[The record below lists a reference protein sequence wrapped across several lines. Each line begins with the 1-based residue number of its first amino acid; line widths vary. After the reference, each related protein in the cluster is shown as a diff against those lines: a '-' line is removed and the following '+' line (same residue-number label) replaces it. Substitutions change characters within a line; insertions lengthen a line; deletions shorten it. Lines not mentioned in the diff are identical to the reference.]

1 MIGPGGM
8 GRLSDRNRPKA
19 KLKDV
24 SIRRIL
30 LLFKRYWGQLL
41 VIIGLALLAA
51 VMGLIPPLVMKEI
64 IDTAIP
70 QGRVQLLSVM
80 ALLLIVLPVLSGV
93 VGVWQN
99 HLNTKVTQGVIRDL
113 GQSLFHNLQRQS
125 MSFFT
130 DARSGEIVQRITG
143 DVQSVQS
150 VVTSIVV
157 SSITQIVIV
166 FTTIGILFAL
176 DWKLAIISVLILPL
190 FVLPVKKVSKLRKE
204 LRIETQKVRSDITS
218 QLNENFGISGALLTR
233 IFGREKQQEQ
243 EFTTMNQKVMDLELR
258 LNLVGRWFG
267 MATSTL
273 GPLGTAIIYIYGGY
287 SVIQGDMTLGSIVA
301 FTAYLGRLYMPVGT
315 LLNLHVEV
323 ATALGVFQ
331 RIFEYQDMVP
341 DVMDA
346 EGARQLG
353 AVAGHVRYKQV
364 SFAYKVGEQS
374 RVREKGKLAE
384 AGQKGRTGES
394 GERGKAEE
402 LHEVEQRGKLAER
415 GEGAER
421 GRLTDRGEGA
431 EKGRLTDRGGEREK
445 VQYALRDITF
455 EAQPGEMVALVGP
468 SGAGKSTLI
477 GMIARLYDPTAGVVE
492 VDGVNVRDVELAS
505 LRAQIAY
512 VTQESFLF
520 HATIGDNLRF
530 AREDA
535 TREEMEAACR
545 QAYIHDF
552 IVSLPEGY
560 DTMVGERGHRLS
572 GGERQ
577 RIAIARAILKRP
589 RILILDEA
597 TSHLDSESESYVQ
610 AALEELMQGRT
621 TLVIAHRLSTVLA
634 ADHILVI
641 EAGSVV
647 ERGTHSELLALEGLY
662 ARLYSTQFAKAAE
675 EAAKGGL
682 V

>member
-1 MIGPGGM
+1 M

-80 ALLLIVLPVLSGV
+80 ALLLIVLPVLSGM

-353 AVAGHVRYKQV
+353 PVAGHVRYKQV

-374 RVREKGKLAE
+374 RAREIGKQAEQGGKAEKLLE
-384 AGQKGRTGES
+384 AGQKRRT
-394 GERGKAEE
+394 
-402 LHEVEQRGKLAER
+402 VEQSERVILAER
-415 GEGAER
+415 GEGAEI
-421 GRLTDRGEGA
+421 GKLA
-431 EKGRLTDRGGEREK
+431 ERGGEREK

-662 ARLYSTQFAKAAE
+662 ARLYSTQFAKVAE

-682 V
+682 G

>member
-1 MIGPGGM
+1 M
-8 GRLSDRNRPKA
+8 GRLSDGNRPKA

-30 LLFKRYWGQLL
+30 QLFKSYWGQLM

-51 VMGLIPPLVMKEI
+51 VIGLIPPLVMKEI

-70 QGRVQLLSVM
+70 EGHVKLLAVM
-80 ALLLIVLPVLSGV
+80 AFLLILLPVLSGV
-93 VGVWQN
+93 LGVWQN

-125 MSFFT
+125 MAFFT

-143 DVQSVQS
+143 DVQAVQS
-150 VVTSIVV
+150 VVTSLVV

-166 FTTIGILFAL
+166 VTTIGILFTL

-190 FVLPVKKVSKLRKE
+190 FVLPVKKVSKLRKA

-233 IFGREKQQEQ
+233 IFGREKQQEL
-243 EFTTMNQKVMDLELR
+243 EFTAMNQKVMDLELR

-287 SVIQGDMTLGSIVA
+287 SVIMGHMTLGSIVA

-341 DVMDA
+341 DVMDVP
-346 EGARQLG
+346 GARPIG
-353 AVAGHVRYKQV
+353 TVAGRVAYKQV
-364 SFAYKVGEQS
+364 SFAYRPGEQGGA
-374 RVREKGKLAE
+374 KQGGKPGDQGWAGQSGKPGDQGGAGQSGKPGDQGG
-384 AGQKGRTGES
+384 AGQKAKPSDQS
-394 GERGKAEE
+394 GAGQKA
-402 LHEVEQRGKLAER
+402 KP
-415 GEGAER
+415 
-421 GRLTDRGEGA
+421 
-431 EKGRLTDRGGEREK
+431 
-445 VQYALRDITF
+445 VQYALRDVTF

-492 VDGVNVRDVELAS
+492 VDGVDVRDVAMAS

-675 EAAKGGL
+675 VEQERANFPR
-682 V
+682 

>member
-1 MIGPGGM
+1 M

-24 SIRRIL
+24 SVKRIL
-30 LLFKRYWGQLL
+30 RLFKGYWGQLL
-41 VIIGLALLAA
+41 AIIGLALFAA
-51 VMGLIPPLVMKEI
+51 LIGLIPPLVMKEI

-70 QGRVQLLSVM
+70 QGNMKLLAGM
-80 ALLLIVLPVLSGV
+80 ALLMIFLPVVSGML
-93 VGVWQN
+93 GVWQN

-125 MSFFT
+125 MAFFT
-130 DARSGEIVQRITG
+130 EARSGEIVQRITG
-143 DVQSVQS
+143 DVQAVQS
-150 VVTSIVV
+150 VVTSLVV

-166 FTTIGILFAL
+166 VSTIGILFAL

-190 FVLPVKKVSKLRKE
+190 FVLPVKKVSRLRKS
-204 LRIETQKVRSDITS
+204 LRTETQKVRSDITS
-218 QLNENFGISGALLTR
+218 QLTENFGISGALLTR
-233 IFGREKQQEQ
+233 IFGREKHQEI
-243 EFTTMNQKVMDLELR
+243 EFTAMNQKVMDLELR

-273 GPLGTAIIYIYGGY
+273 GPLGTAIIYMYGGY
-287 SVIQGDMTLGSIVA
+287 SVISGSMTLGSIVA
-301 FTAYLGRLYMPVGT
+301 FAAYLGRLYMPVGM

-341 DVMDA
+341 DVMDSV
-346 EGARQLG
+346 GAAPLTQ
-353 AVAGHVRYKQV
+353 VAGRVAYKQV
-364 SFAYKVGEQS
+364 SFAYKPG
-374 RVREKGKLAE
+374 
-384 AGQKGRTGES
+384 
-394 GERGKAEE
+394 
-402 LHEVEQRGKLAER
+402 
-415 GEGAER
+415 
-421 GRLTDRGEGA
+421 
-431 EKGRLTDRGGEREK
+431 
-445 VQYALRDITF
+445 QYALRDVTF

-477 GMIARLYDPTAGVVE
+477 GMIARLYDSTSGVVE
-492 VDGVNVRDVELAS
+492 VDGVNVRDVQLAS
-505 LRAQIAY
+505 LREQIAY

-647 ERGTHSELLALEGLY
+647 ERGTHSELLALDGLY
-662 ARLYSTQFAKAAE
+662 ARLYSTQFAHAAE
-675 EAAKGGL
+675 

>member
-1 MIGPGGM
+1 M

-24 SIRRIL
+24 SVKRIL
-30 LLFKRYWGQLL
+30 RLFKGYWGQLL
-41 VIIGLALLAA
+41 AIIGLALFAA
-51 VMGLIPPLVMKEI
+51 VIGLIPPLVMKEI
-64 IDTAIP
+64 IDKAIP
-70 QGRVQLLSVM
+70 QGNMKILAGM
-80 ALLLIVLPVLSGV
+80 ALLMIFLPVVSGV
-93 VGVWQN
+93 LGVWQN

-125 MSFFT
+125 MAFFT

-143 DVQSVQS
+143 DVQAVQS
-150 VVTSIVV
+150 VVTSLVV

-166 FTTIGILFAL
+166 VSTIGILFAL

-190 FVLPVKKVSKLRKE
+190 FVLPVKKVSKVRKE
-204 LRIETQKVRSDITS
+204 LRTETQKVRSDITS
-218 QLNENFGISGALLTR
+218 QLSENFGISGALLTR
-233 IFGREKQQEQ
+233 IFGREKQQEI
-243 EFTTMNQKVMDLELR
+243 EFTAMNQKVMDLELR

-273 GPLGTAIIYIYGGY
+273 GPLGTAIIYMYGGY
-287 SVIQGDMTLGSIVA
+287 SVISGSMTLGSIVA
-301 FTAYLGRLYMPVGT
+301 FAAYLGRLYMPVGM

-346 EGARQLG
+346 EGARPLG
-353 AVAGHVRYKQV
+353 LVEGRVAYKQV
-364 SFAYKVGEQS
+364 SFAYKPG
-374 RVREKGKLAE
+374 
-384 AGQKGRTGES
+384 
-394 GERGKAEE
+394 
-402 LHEVEQRGKLAER
+402 
-415 GEGAER
+415 
-421 GRLTDRGEGA
+421 
-431 EKGRLTDRGGEREK
+431 
-445 VQYALRDITF
+445 QYALRDVTF

-477 GMIARLYDPTAGVVE
+477 GMIARLYDSTSGVVE
-492 VDGVNVRDVELAS
+492 VDGVNVRDVQLAS

-647 ERGTHSELLALEGLY
+647 ERGTHSELLALDGLY
-662 ARLYSTQFAKAAE
+662 ARLYSTQFASVTE
-675 EAAKGGL
+675 E
-682 V
+682 

>member
-1 MIGPGGM
+1 MIGPGGPGGM

-80 ALLLIVLPVLSGV
+80 ALLLIVLPVLSGM

-353 AVAGHVRYKQV
+353 PVAGHVRYKQV

-374 RVREKGKLAE
+374 RAREIGKQAEQGGKAEKLLE
-384 AGQKGRTGES
+384 AGQKRRT
-394 GERGKAEE
+394 
-402 LHEVEQRGKLAER
+402 VEQSERVILAER
-415 GEGAER
+415 GEGAEI
-421 GRLTDRGEGA
+421 GKLA
-431 EKGRLTDRGGEREK
+431 ERGGEREK

-662 ARLYSTQFAKAAE
+662 ARLYSTQFAKVAE

-682 V
+682 G

>member
-1 MIGPGGM
+1 M
-8 GRLSDRNRPKA
+8 A
-19 KLKDV
+19 
-24 SIRRIL
+24 
-30 LLFKRYWGQLL
+30 
-41 VIIGLALLAA
+41 IIGLALFAA
-51 VMGLIPPLVMKEI
+51 LIGLIPPLVMKEI
-64 IDTAIP
+64 IDKAIP
-70 QGRVQLLSVM
+70 LGNMKLLAGM
-80 ALLLIVLPVLSGV
+80 AMLMIVLPVLSGV
-93 VGVWQN
+93 LGVWQN

-125 MSFFT
+125 MAFFT

-143 DVQSVQS
+143 DVQAVQS
-150 VVTSIVV
+150 VVTSLVV

-166 FTTIGILFAL
+166 VSTIGILFAL

-190 FVLPVKKVSKLRKE
+190 FVLPVKKVSRLRKS
-204 LRIETQKVRSDITS
+204 LRTETQKVRSDITS
-218 QLNENFGISGALLTR
+218 QLSENFGISGALLTR
-233 IFGREKQQEQ
+233 IFGRERQQEI
-243 EFTTMNQKVMDLELR
+243 EFTAMNQKVMDLELR

-273 GPLGTAIIYIYGGY
+273 GPLGTAIIYMYGGY
-287 SVIQGDMTLGSIVA
+287 SVISGSMTLGSIVA
-301 FTAYLGRLYMPVGT
+301 FAAYLGRLYMPVGM

-341 DVMDA
+341 DVMDSV
-346 EGARQLG
+346 GAAPLTK
-353 AVAGHVRYKQV
+353 VAGRVAYKQV
-364 SFAYKVGEQS
+364 SFAYKPG
-374 RVREKGKLAE
+374 
-384 AGQKGRTGES
+384 
-394 GERGKAEE
+394 
-402 LHEVEQRGKLAER
+402 
-415 GEGAER
+415 
-421 GRLTDRGEGA
+421 
-431 EKGRLTDRGGEREK
+431 
-445 VQYALRDITF
+445 QYALRDVTF

-477 GMIARLYDPTAGVVE
+477 GMIARLYDSTSGVVE
-492 VDGVNVRDVELAS
+492 VDGVNVRDVQLAS
-505 LRAQIAY
+505 LREQIAY

-610 AALEELMQGRT
+610 SALEELMQGRT

-647 ERGTHSELLALEGLY
+647 ERGTHSELLAQDGLY
-662 ARLYSTQFAKAAE
+662 ARLYSTQFAHAAE
-675 EAAKGGL
+675 E
-682 V
+682 

>member
-1 MIGPGGM
+1 MGPGGM

-24 SIRRIL
+24 SVKRIL
-30 LLFKRYWGQLL
+30 RLFKGYWGQLL
-41 VIIGLALLAA
+41 AIIGLALFAA
-51 VMGLIPPLVMKEI
+51 VIGLIPPLVMKEI
-64 IDTAIP
+64 IDKAIP
-70 QGRVQLLSVM
+70 QGNMKILAGM
-80 ALLLIVLPVLSGV
+80 ALLMIFLPVVSGV
-93 VGVWQN
+93 LGVWQN

-125 MSFFT
+125 MAFFT

-143 DVQSVQS
+143 DVQAVQS
-150 VVTSIVV
+150 VVTSLVV

-166 FTTIGILFAL
+166 VSTIGILFAL

-190 FVLPVKKVSKLRKE
+190 FVLPVKKVSKVRKE
-204 LRIETQKVRSDITS
+204 LRTETQKVRSDITS
-218 QLNENFGISGALLTR
+218 QLSENFGISGALLTR
-233 IFGREKQQEQ
+233 IFGREKQQEI
-243 EFTTMNQKVMDLELR
+243 EFTAMNQKVMDLELR

-273 GPLGTAIIYIYGGY
+273 GPLGTAIIYMYGGY
-287 SVIQGDMTLGSIVA
+287 SVISGSMTLGSIVA
-301 FTAYLGRLYMPVGT
+301 FAAYLGRLYMPVGM

-346 EGARQLG
+346 EGARPLG
-353 AVAGHVRYKQV
+353 LVEGRVAYKQV
-364 SFAYKVGEQS
+364 SFAYKPG
-374 RVREKGKLAE
+374 
-384 AGQKGRTGES
+384 
-394 GERGKAEE
+394 
-402 LHEVEQRGKLAER
+402 
-415 GEGAER
+415 
-421 GRLTDRGEGA
+421 
-431 EKGRLTDRGGEREK
+431 
-445 VQYALRDITF
+445 QYALRDVTF

-477 GMIARLYDPTAGVVE
+477 GMIARLYDSTSGVVE
-492 VDGVNVRDVELAS
+492 VDGVNVRDVQLAS

-647 ERGTHSELLALEGLY
+647 ERGTHSELLALDGLY
-662 ARLYSTQFAKAAE
+662 ARLYSTQFASVTE
-675 EAAKGGL
+675 E
-682 V
+682 

>member
-1 MIGPGGM
+1 M
-8 GRLSDRNRPKA
+8 NRPKA

-24 SIRRIL
+24 SVRRIF
-30 LLFKRYWGQLL
+30 LLFQRYWAQLL

-51 VMGLIPPLVMKEI
+51 LIGLIPPLVMKEI

-70 QGRVQLLSVM
+70 QGNMRLLAEM
-80 ALLLIVLPVLSGV
+80 ALMMILLPVMSGV
-93 VGVWQN
+93 LGVWQN

-125 MSFFT
+125 MAFFT

-143 DVQSVQS
+143 DVQAVQS
-150 VVTSIVV
+150 VVTTLVV

-166 FTTIGILFAL
+166 ASTIGILFAL
-176 DWKLAIISVLILPL
+176 DWKLAIISVIILPL
-190 FVLPVKKVSKLRKE
+190 FVLPVKKVSKVRKTLRM
-204 LRIETQKVRSDITS
+204 ETQKVRSDIAS
-218 QLNENFGISGALLTR
+218 QLGESFGISGALLTR
-233 IFGREKQQEQ
+233 IFGRERQQEA
-243 EFTTMNQKVMDLELR
+243 EFTAMNQKVMDLELR

-267 MATSTL
+267 MATNTL
-273 GPLGTAIIYIYGGY
+273 GPLGTAIIYMYGGY
-287 SVIQGDMTLGSIVA
+287 SVISGTMTLGAIVA
-301 FTAYLGRLYMPVGT
+301 FAAYLGRLYMPVAT
-315 LLNLHVEV
+315 LLNLQVEL

-341 DVMDA
+341 DVLDA
-346 EGARQLG
+346 PHAQPLTQ
-353 AVAGHVRYKQV
+353 VAGRVAYKQV
-364 SFAYKVGEQS
+364 SFAYTPE
-374 RVREKGKLAE
+374 
-384 AGQKGRTGES
+384 
-394 GERGKAEE
+394 
-402 LHEVEQRGKLAER
+402 
-415 GEGAER
+415 
-421 GRLTDRGEGA
+421 
-431 EKGRLTDRGGEREK
+431 
-445 VQYALRDITF
+445 QYALRDITF
-455 EAQPGEMVALVGP
+455 EAQPGEMIALVGP

-477 GMIARLYDPTAGVVE
+477 GMIARLYDPTAGTVE
-492 VDGVNVRDVELAS
+492 VDGVNVRDVQLAS

-530 AREDA
+530 AKADA
-535 TREEMEAACR
+535 TPEELEAACR

-641 EAGSVV
+641 EAGSVA
-647 ERGTHSELLALEGLY
+647 ERGTHSELLAQEGLY
-662 ARLYSTQFAKAAE
+662 ARLYHTQFAKAVNVDNA
-675 EAAKGGL
+675 
-682 V
+682 

>member
-1 MIGPGGM
+1 MRPGGDM
-8 GRLSDRNRPKA
+8 GRLSDRTNRPKA

-24 SIRRIL
+24 SVRRIL
-30 LLFKRYWGQLL
+30 LLFQGYWGQLL
-41 VIIGLALLAA
+41 VIVGLALLAA
-51 VMGLIPPLVMKEI
+51 VIGLIPPLVMKEI

-70 QGRVQLLSVM
+70 QGNMRLLAGM
-80 ALLLIVLPVLSGV
+80 ALLMLLLPVMSGV
-93 VGVWQN
+93 LGVWQN

-113 GQSLFHNLQRQS
+113 GQSLFQNLQRQS
-125 MSFFT
+125 MAFFT

-143 DVQSVQS
+143 DVQAVQS
-150 VVTSIVV
+150 VVTSLVV
-157 SSITQIVIV
+157 SSITQIVV
-166 FTTIGILFAL
+166 VATTIGILFAL
-176 DWKLAIISVLILPL
+176 DWKLAIISMIILPL
-190 FVLPVKKVSKLRKE
+190 FVLPVKKVSKVRKE
-204 LRIETQKVRSDITS
+204 LRTQTQKVRSDIAA
-218 QLNENFGISGALLTR
+218 QLGESFGISGALLTR
-233 IFGREKQQEQ
+233 IFGRERQQEV
-243 EFTTMNQKVMDLELR
+243 EFKAMNQKVMDLELR

-267 MATSTL
+267 MATNTL
-273 GPLGTAIIYIYGGY
+273 GPLGTAIIYMYGGY
-287 SVIQGDMTLGSIVA
+287 SVISGNMTLGAIVA
-301 FTAYLGRLYMPVGT
+301 FAAYLGRLYMPVAT
-315 LLNLHVEV
+315 LLNLQVEL

-341 DVMDA
+341 DVQDA
-346 EGARQLG
+346 PDARQLTQVAG
-353 AVAGHVRYKQV
+353 AVAYKQV
-364 SFAYKVGEQS
+364 SFAYQPG
-374 RVREKGKLAE
+374 
-384 AGQKGRTGES
+384 
-394 GERGKAEE
+394 
-402 LHEVEQRGKLAER
+402 
-415 GEGAER
+415 
-421 GRLTDRGEGA
+421 
-431 EKGRLTDRGGEREK
+431 
-445 VQYALRDITF
+445 QYALRDVTF

-477 GMIARLYDPTAGVVE
+477 GMIARLYDPTSGDVE
-492 VDGVNVRDVELAS
+492 VDGVNVRDVQLAS
-505 LRAQIAY
+505 LRSTIAY

-530 AREDA
+530 AKPDA
-535 TREEMEAACR
+535 TREEMEEACR

-552 IVSLPEGY
+552 IASLPEGY

-647 ERGTHSELLALEGLY
+647 ERGTHSELLEQEGLY
-662 ARLYSTQFAKAAE
+662 ARLYHTQFAKVS
-675 EAAKGGL
+675 EA
-682 V
+682 

>member
-1 MIGPGGM
+1 M

-24 SIRRIL
+24 SVKRIL
-30 LLFKRYWGQLL
+30 RLFKGYWGQLL
-41 VIIGLALLAA
+41 AIIGLALFAA
-51 VMGLIPPLVMKEI
+51 IIGLIPPLVMKEI

-70 QGRVQLLSVM
+70 KGNVKLLAGM
-80 ALLLIVLPVLSGV
+80 ALLMIFLPVVSGIL
-93 VGVWQN
+93 GVWQN

-125 MSFFT
+125 MAFFT

-143 DVQSVQS
+143 DVQAVQS
-150 VVTSIVV
+150 VVTSLVV

-166 FTTIGILFAL
+166 VSTIGILFAL

-190 FVLPVKKVSKLRKE
+190 FVLPVKKVSRLRKS
-204 LRIETQKVRSDITS
+204 LRTETQKVRSDITS
-218 QLNENFGISGALLTR
+218 QLSENFGISGALLTR
-233 IFGREKQQEQ
+233 IFGREKQQEI
-243 EFTTMNQKVMDLELR
+243 EFTAMNQKVMDLELR
-258 LNLVGRWFG
+258 LNLIGRWFG

-273 GPLGTAIIYIYGGY
+273 GPLGTAIIYMYGGY
-287 SVIQGDMTLGSIVA
+287 SVISGSMTLGSIVA
-301 FTAYLGRLYMPVGT
+301 FAAYLGRLYMPVGT

-341 DVMDA
+341 DVMDSV
-346 EGARQLG
+346 GAAPLKQ
-353 AVAGHVRYKQV
+353 VAGRVAYKQV
-364 SFAYKVGEQS
+364 SFAYKPG
-374 RVREKGKLAE
+374 
-384 AGQKGRTGES
+384 
-394 GERGKAEE
+394 
-402 LHEVEQRGKLAER
+402 
-415 GEGAER
+415 
-421 GRLTDRGEGA
+421 
-431 EKGRLTDRGGEREK
+431 
-445 VQYALRDITF
+445 QYALRDVTF

-477 GMIARLYDPTAGVVE
+477 GMIARLYDSTSGVVE
-492 VDGVNVRDVELAS
+492 VDGVNVRDVQLAS

-647 ERGTHSELLALEGLY
+647 ERGTHSELLALDGLY
-662 ARLYSTQFAKAAE
+662 ARLYSTQFAHAAE
-675 EAAKGGL
+675 E
-682 V
+682 

>member
-1 MIGPGGM
+1 M
-8 GRLSDRNRPKA
+8 A
-19 KLKDV
+19 
-24 SIRRIL
+24 
-30 LLFKRYWGQLL
+30 
-41 VIIGLALLAA
+41 IIGLALFAA
-51 VMGLIPPLVMKEI
+51 VIGLIPPLVMKEI
-64 IDTAIP
+64 IDKAIP
-70 QGRVQLLSVM
+70 QGNMKLLAGM
-80 ALLLIVLPVLSGV
+80 ALLMIFLPVVSGV
-93 VGVWQN
+93 LGVWQN

-125 MSFFT
+125 MAFFT
-130 DARSGEIVQRITG
+130 EARSGEIVQRITG
-143 DVQSVQS
+143 DVQAVQS
-150 VVTSIVV
+150 VVTSLVV

-166 FTTIGILFAL
+166 VSTIGILFAL

-204 LRIETQKVRSDITS
+204 LRTETQKVRSDITS
-218 QLNENFGISGALLTR
+218 QLSENFGISGALLTR
-233 IFGREKQQEQ
+233 IFGREKQQEI
-243 EFTTMNQKVMDLELR
+243 EFMAMNQKVMDLELR

-273 GPLGTAIIYIYGGY
+273 GPLGTAIIYMYGGY
-287 SVIQGDMTLGSIVA
+287 SVISGIMTLGSIVA
-301 FTAYLGRLYMPVGT
+301 FAAYLGRLYMPVGM

-346 EGARQLG
+346 EGARPLG
-353 AVAGHVRYKQV
+353 LVEGRVAYKQV
-364 SFAYKVGEQS
+364 SFAYKPG
-374 RVREKGKLAE
+374 
-384 AGQKGRTGES
+384 
-394 GERGKAEE
+394 
-402 LHEVEQRGKLAER
+402 
-415 GEGAER
+415 
-421 GRLTDRGEGA
+421 
-431 EKGRLTDRGGEREK
+431 
-445 VQYALRDITF
+445 QYALRDVTF

-477 GMIARLYDPTAGVVE
+477 GMIARLYDSTSGVVE
-492 VDGVNVRDVELAS
+492 VDGVNVRDVQLAS

-647 ERGTHSELLALEGLY
+647 ERGTHSELLALDGLY
-662 ARLYSTQFAKAAE
+662 ARLYSTQFASVTE
-675 EAAKGGL
+675 E
-682 V
+682 

>member
-1 MIGPGGM
+1 MIMGPGGL
-8 GRLSDRNRPKA
+8 GRLSDRDRPKA

-24 SIRRIL
+24 SVRRIL
-30 LLFKRYWGQLL
+30 TLFRGYWSQLL
-41 VIIGLALLAA
+41 GIIGLALLGA
-51 VMGLIPPLVMKEI
+51 VVGLVPPLVMKEI
-64 IDTAIP
+64 IDVAIP
-70 QGRVQLLSVM
+70 QGSMRLLAWM
-80 ALLLIVLPVLSGV
+80 ALLMLLLPVISGV
-93 VGVWQN
+93 LGVWQN

-113 GQSLFHNLQRQS
+113 GLSLFQNLQRQS
-125 MSFFT
+125 MAFFT

-143 DVQSVQS
+143 DVQAVQG
-150 VVTSIVV
+150 VVTSLVVSTITQLVIVV
-157 SSITQIVIV
+157 
-166 FTTIGILFAL
+166 TTIGILFAL
-176 DWKLAIISVLILPL
+176 DWKLAVISVLILPL
-190 FVLPVKKVSKLRKE
+190 FMAPVKKVSKLRKA

-233 IFGREKQQEQ
+233 IFGREKQQEAD
-243 EFTTMNQKVMDLELR
+243 FKAMNQKVMDLELR

-273 GPLGTAIIYIYGGY
+273 GPLGTAIIYMYGGY
-287 SVIQGDMTLGSIVA
+287 SVISGTMSLGAIVA
-301 FTAYLGRLYMPVGT
+301 FAAYLGRLYMPVGT
-315 LLNLHVEV
+315 LLNLQVELG
-323 ATALGVFQ
+323 TALGVFQ

-341 DVMDA
+341 DVKDA
-346 EGARQLG
+346 PDARPMGQ
-353 AVAGHVRYKQV
+353 VAGKVAYKHV
-364 SFAYKVGEQS
+364 SFAYKPG
-374 RVREKGKLAE
+374 
-384 AGQKGRTGES
+384 
-394 GERGKAEE
+394 
-402 LHEVEQRGKLAER
+402 
-415 GEGAER
+415 
-421 GRLTDRGEGA
+421 
-431 EKGRLTDRGGEREK
+431 
-445 VQYALRDITF
+445 QYALRDVSF
-455 EAQPGEMVALVGP
+455 EAQPGEMIALVGP

-477 GMIARLYDPTAGVVE
+477 GMIARLYDPTEGVVE
-492 VDGVNVRDVELAS
+492 VDDVNVRGVGLAS

-520 HATIGDNLRF
+520 HATIEDNLRF

-535 TREEMEAACR
+535 TREELEAACR

-560 DTMVGERGHRLS
+560 GTMVGERGHRLS

-647 ERGTHSELLALEGLY
+647 ERGSHRELLALDGLY
-662 ARLYSTQFAKAAE
+662 ARLYSTQFAKAE
-675 EAAKGGL
+675 GEA
-682 V
+682 

>member
-1 MIGPGGM
+1 M
-8 GRLSDRNRPKA
+8 A
-19 KLKDV
+19 
-24 SIRRIL
+24 
-30 LLFKRYWGQLL
+30 LF
-41 VIIGLALLAA
+41 AA
-51 VMGLIPPLVMKEI
+51 VIGLIPPLVMKEI
-64 IDTAIP
+64 IDKAIP
-70 QGRVQLLSVM
+70 QGNMKILAGM
-80 ALLLIVLPVLSGV
+80 ALLMIFLPVVSGV
-93 VGVWQN
+93 LGVWQN

-125 MSFFT
+125 MAFFT

-143 DVQSVQS
+143 DVQAVQS
-150 VVTSIVV
+150 VVTSLVV

-166 FTTIGILFAL
+166 VSTIGILFAL

-190 FVLPVKKVSKLRKE
+190 FVLPVKKVSKVRKE
-204 LRIETQKVRSDITS
+204 LRTETQKVRSDITS
-218 QLNENFGISGALLTR
+218 QLSENFGISGALLTR
-233 IFGREKQQEQ
+233 IFGREKQQEI
-243 EFTTMNQKVMDLELR
+243 EFTAMNQKVMDLELR

-273 GPLGTAIIYIYGGY
+273 GPLGTAIIYMYGGY
-287 SVIQGDMTLGSIVA
+287 SVISGSMTLGSIVA
-301 FTAYLGRLYMPVGT
+301 FAAYLGRLYMPVGM

-341 DVMDA
+341 DVKDA
-346 EGARQLG
+346 DGARPLG
-353 AVAGHVRYKQV
+353 LVEGRVAYKQV
-364 SFAYKVGEQS
+364 SFAYKPG
-374 RVREKGKLAE
+374 
-384 AGQKGRTGES
+384 
-394 GERGKAEE
+394 
-402 LHEVEQRGKLAER
+402 
-415 GEGAER
+415 
-421 GRLTDRGEGA
+421 
-431 EKGRLTDRGGEREK
+431 
-445 VQYALRDITF
+445 QYALRDVTF

-477 GMIARLYDPTAGVVE
+477 GMIARLYDSTSGVVE
-492 VDGVNVRDVELAS
+492 VDGVNVRDVQLAS

-647 ERGTHSELLALEGLY
+647 ERGTHSELLALDGLY
-662 ARLYSTQFAKAAE
+662 ARLYSTQFASVTE
-675 EAAKGGL
+675 E
-682 V
+682 

>member
-1 MIGPGGM
+1 MGPGGPGGM

-30 LLFKRYWGQLL
+30 VLFKRYWGQLL

-51 VMGLIPPLVMKEI
+51 VIGLIPPLVMKEI

-80 ALLLIVLPVLSGV
+80 ALLLILLPVLSGV
-93 VGVWQN
+93 LGVWQN

-125 MSFFT
+125 MAFFT

-190 FVLPVKKVSKLRKE
+190 FVLPVKKVSKVRKALR
-204 LRIETQKVRSDITS
+204 LETQKVRSDITS

-233 IFGREKQQEQ
+233 IFGREKQQEL

-315 LLNLHVEV
+315 LLNLQVEV

-331 RIFEYQDMVP
+331 RIFEYQDMEP
-341 DVMDA
+341 DVMDS

-353 AVAGHVRYKQV
+353 TVAGRVSYKQV
-364 SFAYKVGEQS
+364 SFAYKAGEQGKAGH
-374 RVREKGKLAE
+374 KGKLGDPRREGKPRDRGE
-384 AGQKGRTGES
+384 AGQE
-394 GERGKAEE
+394 GKPRDQVKAG
-402 LHEVEQRGKLAER
+402 LK
-415 GEGAER
+415 
-421 GRLTDRGEGA
+421 
-431 EKGRLTDRGGEREK
+431 EKPI
-445 VQYALRDITF
+445 QYALRDVTF

-492 VDGVNVRDVELAS
+492 VDGVNVRDVGLAS

-641 EAGSVV
+641 EAGGVV

-675 EAAKGGL
+675 EAAK
-682 V
+682 

>member
-1 MIGPGGM
+1 MGPGGM

-24 SIRRIL
+24 SVKRIL
-30 LLFKRYWGQLL
+30 RLFKGYWGQLL
-41 VIIGLALLAA
+41 AIIGLALFAA
-51 VMGLIPPLVMKEI
+51 LIGLIPPLVMKEI

-70 QGRVQLLSVM
+70 QGNMKLLAGM
-80 ALLLIVLPVLSGV
+80 ALLMIFLPVVSGML
-93 VGVWQN
+93 GVWQN

-125 MSFFT
+125 MAFFT
-130 DARSGEIVQRITG
+130 EARSGEIVQRITG
-143 DVQSVQS
+143 DVQAVQS
-150 VVTSIVV
+150 VVTSLVV

-166 FTTIGILFAL
+166 VSTIGILFAL

-190 FVLPVKKVSKLRKE
+190 FVLPVKKVSRLRKS
-204 LRIETQKVRSDITS
+204 LRTETQKVRSDITS
-218 QLNENFGISGALLTR
+218 QLTENFGISGALLTR
-233 IFGREKQQEQ
+233 IFGREKHQEI
-243 EFTTMNQKVMDLELR
+243 EFTAMNQKVMDLELR

-273 GPLGTAIIYIYGGY
+273 GPLGTAIIYMYGGY
-287 SVIQGDMTLGSIVA
+287 SVISGSMTLGSIVA
-301 FTAYLGRLYMPVGT
+301 FAAYLGRLYMPVGM

-341 DVMDA
+341 DVMDSV
-346 EGARQLG
+346 GAAPLTQ
-353 AVAGHVRYKQV
+353 VAGRVAYKQV
-364 SFAYKVGEQS
+364 SFAYKPG
-374 RVREKGKLAE
+374 
-384 AGQKGRTGES
+384 
-394 GERGKAEE
+394 
-402 LHEVEQRGKLAER
+402 
-415 GEGAER
+415 
-421 GRLTDRGEGA
+421 
-431 EKGRLTDRGGEREK
+431 
-445 VQYALRDITF
+445 QYALRDVTF

-477 GMIARLYDPTAGVVE
+477 GMIARLYDSTSGVVE
-492 VDGVNVRDVELAS
+492 VDGVNVRDVQLAS
-505 LRAQIAY
+505 LREQIAY

-647 ERGTHSELLALEGLY
+647 ERGTHSELLALDGLY
-662 ARLYSTQFAKAAE
+662 ARLYSTQFAHAAE
-675 EAAKGGL
+675 

>member
-1 MIGPGGM
+1 MGPGGG
-8 GRLSDRNRPKA
+8 GRLSDRDRPKA

-24 SIRRIL
+24 SVKRIL
-30 LLFKRYWGQLL
+30 TLFRGYWGQLSG
-41 VIIGLALLAA
+41 IIGLALLAA
-51 VMGLIPPLVMKEI
+51 VVGLIPPLVMKEI
-64 IDTAIP
+64 IDKAIP
-70 QGRVQLLSVM
+70 QGSMKLLAEM
-80 ALLLIVLPVLSGV
+80 AMLMLLLPIVSGV
-93 VGVWQN
+93 LGVWQN

-113 GQSLFHNLQRQS
+113 GLTLFQNLQRQS
-125 MSFFT
+125 MAFYT

-143 DVQSVQS
+143 DVQAVQG
-150 VVTSIVV
+150 VVTSLVV
-157 SSITQIVIV
+157 SSITQLVIV
-166 FTTIGILFAL
+166 ATTIGILFAL
-176 DWKLAIISVLILPL
+176 DWKLAIIAVLILPL
-190 FVLPVKKVSKLRKE
+190 FMMPVKKVSKLRKA
-204 LRIETQKVRSDITS
+204 LRIQTQKVRSDISS
-218 QLNENFGISGALLTR
+218 QLSENFGISGALLTR
-233 IFGREKQQEQ
+233 IFGRERQQEADFQ
-243 EFTTMNQKVMDLELR
+243 AMNQKVMDLELR

-273 GPLGTAIIYIYGGY
+273 GPLGTAIIYLYGGF
-287 SVIQGDMTLGSIVA
+287 SVISGTMSLGAIVA
-301 FTAYLGRLYMPVGT
+301 FSAYLGRLYMPVGT
-315 LLNLHVEV
+315 LLNLQVEV
-323 ATALGVFQ
+323 GTALGVFQ

-346 EGARQLG
+346 PDARQLSQ
-353 AVAGHVRYKQV
+353 VAGRVAYKQV
-364 SFAYKVGEQS
+364 SFAYKPG
-374 RVREKGKLAE
+374 
-384 AGQKGRTGES
+384 
-394 GERGKAEE
+394 
-402 LHEVEQRGKLAER
+402 
-415 GEGAER
+415 
-421 GRLTDRGEGA
+421 
-431 EKGRLTDRGGEREK
+431 
-445 VQYALRDITF
+445 QYALRDITF
-455 EAQPGEMVALVGP
+455 EAQPGEMIALVGP

-477 GMIARLYDPTAGVVE
+477 GMIARLYDPTSGSVE
-492 VDGVNVRDVELAS
+492 VDGVNVREARLAS

-647 ERGTHSELLALEGLY
+647 ERGTHRELLALDGLY
-662 ARLYSTQFAKAAE
+662 ARLYSTQFAKTEE
-675 EAAKGGL
+675 EA
-682 V
+682 

>member
-1 MIGPGGM
+1 MIGPGGAGGPGGM

-157 SSITQIVIV
+157 SSITQIVVV

-353 AVAGHVRYKQV
+353 PVAGHVRYKQV

-374 RVREKGKLAE
+374 RAREKGKLAE
-384 AGQKGRTGES
+384 AGQKATPGEQ
-394 GERGKAEE
+394 KA
-402 LHEVEQRGKLAER
+402 
-415 GEGAER
+415 
-421 GRLTDRGEGA
+421 
-431 EKGRLTDRGGEREK
+431 REK

-477 GMIARLYDPTAGVVE
+477 GMIARLYDPTAGAVE

-682 V
+682 G

>member
-1 MIGPGGM
+1 M
-8 GRLSDRNRPKA
+8 
-19 KLKDV
+19 LKDV
-24 SIRRIL
+24 SVKRIWR
-30 LLFKRYWGQLL
+30 LFRGYWGQLL

-51 VMGLIPPLVMKEI
+51 VIGLIPPLVMKEI
-64 IDTAIP
+64 IDKAIP
-70 QGRVQLLSVM
+70 QGGMKLLAEM
-80 ALLLIVLPVLSGV
+80 AMLMLLLPILSGV
-93 VGVWQN
+93 LGVWQN

-143 DVQSVQS
+143 DVQAVQS
-150 VVTSIVV
+150 VVTSLVV
-157 SSITQIVIV
+157 STITQIVIV
-166 FTTIGILFAL
+166 VSTIGILFAL

-190 FVLPVKKVSKLRKE
+190 FILPVKKVSKLRKE
-204 LRIETQKVRSDITS
+204 LRLQTQKVRSDITS
-218 QLNENFGISGALLTR
+218 QLSENFGISGALLTR
-233 IFGREKQQEQ
+233 IFGRERQQEI
-243 EFTTMNQKVMDLELR
+243 EFTAMNQKVMDLELR
-258 LNLVGRWFG
+258 LNLAGRWFG

-273 GPLGTAIIYIYGGY
+273 GPLGTAIIYLYGGF
-287 SVIQGDMTLGSIVA
+287 SVISGSMTLGSIVA
-301 FTAYLGRLYMPVGT
+301 FAAYLGRLYMPVGT
-315 LLNLHVEV
+315 LLNLQVEV
-323 ATALGVFQ
+323 GTALGVFQ

-341 DVMDA
+341 DVLDHSDA
-346 EGARQLG
+346 RPLG
-353 AVAGHVRYKQV
+353 AVAGRVTYKQV
-364 SFAYKVGEQS
+364 SFAYRPG
-374 RVREKGKLAE
+374 
-384 AGQKGRTGES
+384 
-394 GERGKAEE
+394 
-402 LHEVEQRGKLAER
+402 
-415 GEGAER
+415 
-421 GRLTDRGEGA
+421 
-431 EKGRLTDRGGEREK
+431 
-445 VQYALRDITF
+445 QYALQDVTF
-455 EAQPGEMVALVGP
+455 DAQPGEMVALVGP

-477 GMIARLYDPTAGVVE
+477 GMIARLYDPTEGIVE
-492 VDGVNVRDVELAS
+492 VDGVNVRDVQLAS

-520 HATIGDNLRF
+520 HATIGENLRF

-552 IVSLPEGY
+552 IMSLPEGY

-641 EAGSVV
+641 EAGGVV
-647 ERGTHSELLALEGLY
+647 ERGTHRELLALDGLY

-675 EAAKGGL
+675 A
-682 V
+682 

>member
-1 MIGPGGM
+1 MGPGGM

-24 SIRRIL
+24 SVKRIL
-30 LLFKRYWGQLL
+30 RLFKGYWGQLL
-41 VIIGLALLAA
+41 AIIGLALFAA
-51 VMGLIPPLVMKEI
+51 IIGLIPPLVMKEI

-70 QGRVQLLSVM
+70 KGNVKLLAGM
-80 ALLLIVLPVLSGV
+80 ALLMIFLPVVSGIL
-93 VGVWQN
+93 GVWQN

-125 MSFFT
+125 MAFFT

-143 DVQSVQS
+143 DVQAVQS
-150 VVTSIVV
+150 VVTSLVV

-166 FTTIGILFAL
+166 VSTIGILFAL

-190 FVLPVKKVSKLRKE
+190 FVLPVKKVSRLRKS
-204 LRIETQKVRSDITS
+204 LRTETQKVRSDITS
-218 QLNENFGISGALLTR
+218 QLSENFGISGALLTR
-233 IFGREKQQEQ
+233 IFGREKQQEI
-243 EFTTMNQKVMDLELR
+243 EFTAMNQKVMDLELR
-258 LNLVGRWFG
+258 LNLIGRWFG

-273 GPLGTAIIYIYGGY
+273 GPLGTAIIYMYGGY
-287 SVIQGDMTLGSIVA
+287 SVISGSMTLGSIVA
-301 FTAYLGRLYMPVGT
+301 FAAYLGRLYMPVGT

-341 DVMDA
+341 DVMDSV
-346 EGARQLG
+346 GAAPLKQ
-353 AVAGHVRYKQV
+353 VAGRVAYKQV
-364 SFAYKVGEQS
+364 SFAYKPG
-374 RVREKGKLAE
+374 
-384 AGQKGRTGES
+384 
-394 GERGKAEE
+394 
-402 LHEVEQRGKLAER
+402 
-415 GEGAER
+415 
-421 GRLTDRGEGA
+421 
-431 EKGRLTDRGGEREK
+431 
-445 VQYALRDITF
+445 QYALRDVTF

-477 GMIARLYDPTAGVVE
+477 GMIARLYDSTSGVVE
-492 VDGVNVRDVELAS
+492 VDGVNVRDVQLAS

-647 ERGTHSELLALEGLY
+647 ERGTHSELLALDGLY
-662 ARLYSTQFAKAAE
+662 ARLYSTQFAHAAE
-675 EAAKGGL
+675 E
-682 V
+682 